1 MPENA
6 SSEQAPQPSDAAQ
19 AKRDAHPPMPR
30 DKRGWQVSPAPDG
43 RGMPEQAPTGPPPH
57 RRLGFWWFVVAL
69 LVLNWLSLLLFQ
81 PSSTSEQ
88 RVTVSFNP
96 FFLKELQEGQ
106 VKSISTKGDAVEGV
120 FKAKVRYPV
129 SDKKATP
136 TKLFATEIPTFWNG
150 SQLAAALREKGVE
163 VNAKSTTTSESLLEE
178 LLLGFGPTLLIVGLF
193 ILIFRRAAKG
203 AGGMGALGNF
213 GRSQARRVD
222 PESIR
227 VTFDDVAGIDEAKAE
242 LTEIVD
248 FLRHPE
254 RYGRLG
260 GRMPH
265 GVLLS
270 GPPGTGK
277 TLLARAVAGEAHAAF
292 FSISAS
298 EFIEAIVGV
307 GASRVRDLFAKAKEA
322 APSIIFIDELDAIG
336 RSRQGQV
343 SVTGANDE
351 REQTLDQILT
361 EIDGFESSQAV
372 VVLAATNRPD
382 VLDPALLRAGR
393 FDRRVSVQPPD
404 KDGRRKILEVH
415 TRSIPL
421 ADSVDLNA
429 IASSTPGMVGADL
442 ANLAN
447 EAALLAARRGHE
459 KVEMA
464 DFTDSLEKIML
475 GSPRGIL
482 LSPADRER
490 TAYHESGHALVG
502 MLTEGADPVRKISI
516 IPRGMALGVTLSTP
530 ESDRVSYSREELDA
544 KIRVALGGR
553 VAEEVVYGAITT
565 GAESDIQQLTAI
577 ARQMVGRWGMS
588 EAIGPIAVLPADG
601 EGPFLPG
608 ASMTSESTQRLIDD
622 EVRRLVDS
630 AHTEVTSLL
639 TEHREQLERL
649 AQALLKAETLDEVDA
664 YVAAGVPPRPDRRG
678 VVVAPADRG
687 VVAPAAQG
695 AAPPDQQGVP
705 V

>member
-1 MPENA
+1 MPEHA
-6 SSEQAPQPSDAAQ
+6 DTP
-19 AKRDAHPPMPR
+19 
-30 DKRGWQVSPAPDG
+30 
-43 RGMPEQAPTGPPPH
+43 PPPH
-57 RRLGFWWFVVAL
+57 RRRGFLWFVLAL
-69 LVLNWLSLLLFQ
+69 FALNWVIVLVAQ
-81 PSSTSEQ
+81 PSKGEK
-88 RVTVSFNP
+88 RVTVP
-96 FFLKELQEGQ
+96 FSPYFIEQ
-106 VKSISTKGDAVEGV
+106 VKSGHVKSINSKGNTVEGK
-120 FKAKVRYPV
+120 FTTKLTYPPNN
-129 SDKKATP
+129 KNATP
-136 TKLFATEIPTFWNG
+136 TSLFATEVPTFWNG
-150 SQLAAALREKGVE
+150 SELTALLQEKNVQI
-163 VNAKSTTTSESLLEE
+163 NAEKTSKETSLLAE
-178 LLLGFGPTLLIVGLF
+178 LLLGFGPTLLIIGLF
-193 ILIFRRAAKG
+193 VLLAKRAASGG
-203 AGGMGALGNF
+203 AAGALGAF
-213 GRSQARRVD
+213 GRSRARRVD
-222 PESIR
+222 PEKIR

-248 FLRHPE
+248 FLRNPD

-307 GASRVRDLFAKAKEA
+307 GAARVRDLFAKAKEE
-322 APSIIFIDELDAIG
+322 APAIIFIDELDAIG
-336 RSRQGQV
+336 RSRQGSV

-404 KDGRRKILEVH
+404 QKGRAEILRVH

-421 ADSVDLNA
+421 DDDVDLKA
-429 IASSTPGMVGADL
+429 LAASTPGMVGADL

-447 EAALLAARRGHE
+447 EAALLAARREHQ
-459 KVEMA
+459 KVTMA
-464 DFTDSLEKIML
+464 DFTDSLEKLLL
-475 GSPRGIL
+475 GAPRGIVL
-482 LSPADRER
+482 APADRER

-502 MLTEGADPVRKISI
+502 MLTPGADPVRKISI

-530 ESDRVSYSREELDA
+530 ESDRVSYSLPELQA

-553 VAEEVVYGAITT
+553 AAEEVVFETITT
-565 GAESDIQQLTAI
+565 GAESDIQQLTQI

-588 EAIGPIAVLPADG
+588 AALGPVSVLSQDG
-601 EGPFLPG
+601 QGPLLPG
-608 ASMTSESTQRLIDD
+608 VSETSEHTH
-622 EVRRLVDS
+622 RLVDEEVQRVVEA
-630 AHTEVTSLL
+630 AHQEVTELL
-639 TEHREQLERL
+639 SEHREQLDSL
-649 AQALLKAETLDEVDA
+649 AHTLLEHETLDAPDA
-664 YVAAGVPPRPDRRG
+664 YRAAGVPMPEERPASA
-678 VVVAPADRG
+678 VA
-687 VVAPAAQG
+687 
-695 AAPPDQQGVP
+695 
-705 V
+705 